1 MDYKII
7 IIFILLITI
16 YCLYY
21 LKFNSNWI
29 IAFSIIAILIMN
41 EIINDKEYFTNDSK
55 LTTMRLLQTEQSK
68 DIEYLENQ
76 LLFIKN
82 ILKEKSETQTKK
94 QYHAIPIR
102 NSCVVMNSDNTD
114 TPNNDFESKYDY

>member
-7 IIFILLITI
+7 IIFILLVTI

-21 LKFNSNWI
+21 LQFKSNWI

-68 DIEYLENQ
+68 DIEHLENQ
-76 LLFIKN
+76 LLLIKN
-82 ILKEKSETQTKK
+82 ILKEKHDTQIKK
-94 QYHAIPIR
+94 HYNPIQIR
-102 NSCVVMNSDNTD
+102 NSCIVMNSDNTD
-114 TPNNDFESKYDY
+114 KPNNDYESQYDY